1 MVLALFRFL
10 FRLRG
15 WKTVRSEEVTRE
27 ILERCV
33 LIASPHT
40 TNWDAIYTIAW
51 FNIEK
56 INWRFTI
63 KKEWIKPPF
72 GKMLLNMGAIG
83 IDRKPKIAGEERPS
97 MVQATANL
105 FTENEK
111 LAMVF
116 TPEATRKKVTEWK
129 MGFYHAAKLA
139 NVPIVLGYLDYQKR
153 EAGVTKF
160 IVPSDD
166 MEADLREIMD
176 FYKDKKG
183 KFPENFSVDLR
194 YV

>member
-1 MVLALFRFL
+1 MILALFRFL
-10 FRLRG
+10 FRLRS
-15 WKTVRSEEVTRE
+15 WKIVRSQEVTQE

-51 FNIEK
+51 FDIAK

-83 IDRKPKIAGEERPS
+83 IDRRPKIVGEERPS
-97 MVQATANL
+97 MVQAMANL

-111 LAMVF
+111 LAVVF
-116 TPEATRKKVTEWK
+116 TPEATRNKVTEWK
-129 MGFYHAAKLA
+129 MGFYYAAKLA

-160 IVPSDD
+160 IIPSDD
-166 MEADLREIMD
+166 MEADLKEIMD

-183 KFPENFSVDLR
+183 KYPEKFSVDLR

>member
-15 WKTVRSEEVTRE
+15 WKIAHSEEVTQE

-33 LIASPHT
+33 IIAAPHT
-40 TNWDAIYTIAW
+40 TNWDAVYTIAW
-51 FNIEK
+51 FDIAK

-72 GKMLLNMGAIG
+72 GKMLLRMGAIG
-83 IDRKPKIAGEERPS
+83 IDRTPKKAGEERPS
-97 MVQATANL
+97 MVQAMANL
-105 FTENEK
+105 FTENKK
-111 LAMVF
+111 LGVVV
-116 TPEATRKKVTEWK
+116 TPEGTRNKVTEWK

-139 NVPIVLGYLDYQKR
+139 NVPIAFGYLDYQKR

-160 IVPSDD
+160 ILPTDD
-166 MEADLREIMD
+166 MEADMKKIMD
-176 FYKDKKG
+176 FYKDKMG
-183 KFPENFSVDLR
+183 KYPEKFSLDLR